1 MRLALGD
8 PLGSRP
14 APGGSPGALTAAAA
28 PPGWSQSSDPRSLS
42 SYPGPGPPHP
52 RPRAARPPRG
62 PGTRPLGITWRRRR
76 SHQPIGAS
84 PLSRAAQSET
94 ARGPG
99 SAHAATR
106 AGSSLSLFLHE
117 AVRTRRDQ
125 GLRTLA
131 TPLGLHGRPMT
142 TQLHPFTRKWQR
154 TWWHLYRVEMI
165 GPLNWGPAQGGDSVL
180 RASWK
185 ST

>member
-8 PLGSRP
+8 PLGSSP

-42 SYPGPGPPHP
+42 SYPALGQPHPRP

-84 PLSRAAQSET
+84 PLSRAAQSEA

-99 SAHAATR
+99 SAHVATR

-117 AVRTRRDQ
+117 AVRTRGDQ
-125 GLRTLA
+125 GLGTRLLLGADVGTL
-131 TPLGLHGRPMT
+131 LGLHGRPMT

-165 GPLNWGPAQGGDSVL
+165 GPLNWGPA
-180 RASWK
+180 
-185 ST
+185 